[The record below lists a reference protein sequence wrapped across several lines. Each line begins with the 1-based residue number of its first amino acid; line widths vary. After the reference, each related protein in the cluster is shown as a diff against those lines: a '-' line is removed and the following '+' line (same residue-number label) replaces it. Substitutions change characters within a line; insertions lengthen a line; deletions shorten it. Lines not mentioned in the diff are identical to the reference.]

1 MRTGSSEGSR
11 MFQSV
16 QMRKGAGR
24 RLLEAFLTITGA
36 FGLPVRLLPQHQQLH
51 MFQQPAGGDTSFL
64 PSCGRMK
71 CQSVTTKLTGSDCS
85 AAALSGT
92 F

>member
-1 MRTGSSEGSR
+1 

-16 QMRKGAGR
+16 QMRTRKVTGR
-24 RLLEAFLTITGA
+24 RLAGGISNKNGCFWAACQTPPPASAATNLC
-36 FGLPVRLLPQHQQLH
+36 
-51 MFQQPAGGDTSFL
+51 QQPAGGDTSFL

-71 CQSVTTKLTGSDCS
+71 CQSVKTKLTGSDCS